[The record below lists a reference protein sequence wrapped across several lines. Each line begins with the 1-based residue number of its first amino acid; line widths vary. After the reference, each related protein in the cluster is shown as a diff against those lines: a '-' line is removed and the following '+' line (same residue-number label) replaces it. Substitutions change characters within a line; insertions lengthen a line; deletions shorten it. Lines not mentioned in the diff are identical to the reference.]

1 MFELMM
7 DINTKINTNKKGEIV
22 DKKMN
27 KDGKVGK
34 TGSCGFGLG
43 FSML

>member
-7 DINTKINTNKKGEIV
+7 DMKTKIKTSRNGEIV

-27 KDGKVGK
+27 KVGRVGK
-34 TGSCGFGLG
+34 TGSCFG